1 MAEKE
6 NMLFEYEIKRDKR
19 DFVLDYKSKNP
30 RGRIN
35 LKFVAHYLWLENYSK
50 NKNTTIAINGFLKT
64 NHIISSTVLPFL
76 GEYQEYFPLTIYR
89 ENKHVSKHAGDII
102 KLNFEST
109 ESAESEF
116 VYNSR
121 RIEEN
126 KKELDDELKA
136 NGACLYFFDDDGY
149 HFNLYLGTKF
159 NDILDSLLDKSLD
172 FVEFD
177 IFFPNLYRLKE
188 TKHPF
193 EYHYRF
199 FDGEFDKGVINY
211 IKIGRNAS
219 NKDTAKYI
227 NTSNVWLEN
236 YERIH
241 PVSRKVENIYFT
253 NEIFRII
260 YNIYVSFFGWVNE
273 KNDQKAI
280 RHLLTIIVVLLIIIA
295 FKLWK

>member
-1 MAEKE
+1 MSEKE

-19 DFVLDYKSKNP
+19 DFVLEYKSKNP
-30 RGRIN
+30 RGPIN

-64 NHIISSTVLPFL
+64 NHIISGTRFPFL
-76 GEYQEYFPLTIYR
+76 GEHQEYYPLTIYR
-89 ENKHVSKHAGDII
+89 ENKDVSKHAGDII

-121 RIEEN
+121 RIEQN
-126 KKELDDELKA
+126 KKEVDDELKA

-219 NKDTAKYI
+219 NKDTVKYV
-227 NTSNVWLEN
+227 NTSNIWLEN
-236 YERIH
+236 SQRIH
-241 PVSRKVENIYFT
+241 PVTRKIESVYFT
-253 NEIFRII
+253 HWIFVMIREIFHT
-260 YNIYVSFFGWVNE
+260 FFGWE
-273 KNDQKAI
+273 KEKDDQRAI
-280 RHLLTIIVVLLIIIA
+280 RHLLTVIFFLLLIIVI
-295 FKLWK
+295 KIW

>member
-50 NKNTTIAINGFLKT
+50 NKNSTIAINGFLKT
-64 NHIISSTVLPFL
+64 NHIISGTDFPFL
-76 GEYQEYFPLTIYR
+76 GEHQEYFPLTIYR
-89 ENKHVSKHAGDII
+89 ENKDVSKHAGDII

-121 RIEEN
+121 RIERN
-126 KKELDDELKA
+126 KKAVDDDLKV

-188 TKHPF
+188 TKHRF

-219 NKDTAKYI
+219 NKDTVKYL
-227 NTSNVWLEN
+227 NTSNIWLEN
-236 YERIH
+236 SQRIH
-241 PVSRKVENIYFT
+241 PVTRKIESVYFT
-253 NEIFRII
+253 HFPFVMIREIFHI
-260 YNIYVSFFGWVNE
+260 FFGWE
-273 KNDQKAI
+273 KEKDDQRAI
-280 RHLLTIIVVLLIIIA
+280 RHLLTTIFFLLLIIVI
-295 FKLWK
+295 KIW